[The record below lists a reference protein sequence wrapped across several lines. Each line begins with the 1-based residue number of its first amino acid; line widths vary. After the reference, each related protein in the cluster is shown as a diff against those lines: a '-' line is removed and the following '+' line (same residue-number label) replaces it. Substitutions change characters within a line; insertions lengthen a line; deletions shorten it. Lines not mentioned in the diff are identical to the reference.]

1 MKLDLEIDSAGAREC
16 ASGVAATG
24 ARVTD
29 GVSQTPVPVA
39 APHWATSDVASLA
52 ADATRRRLT
61 AVGADIAETARQI
74 IAATIGYEA
83 ADERA
88 ANRLRSTR

>member
-1 MKLDLEIDSAGAREC
+1 MNNDLEIDSGGTREC

-24 ARVTD
+24 ARVAN
-29 GVSQTPVPVA
+29 GVSRSPIPVM
-39 APHWATSDVASLA
+39 APRWATSDAASMASDVA
-52 ADATRRRLT
+52 RRRLT

-88 ANRLRSTR
+88 ASRLRGTR

>member
-1 MKLDLEIDSAGAREC
+1 MSNDLEIDAGGARAC

-29 GVSQTPVPVA
+29 GASRSPVPVQV
-39 APHWATSDVASLA
+39 PHWATSDAAATASDVA
-52 ADATRRRLT
+52 RRRLT

-88 ANRLRSTR
+88 AARLRGSR